1 MRSGPHHRVP
11 ETALGHA
18 LLPWS
23 DTETNLLAEV
33 GLTPRAAKV
42 VTQLA
47 AEVARRE
54 GHDYVG
60 TEHLLVALI
69 EERKGLA
76 SQVLYQQGVAQSV
89 LDATL
94 SVIRSPD
101 VQRRQ

>member
-1 MRSGPHHRVP
+1 M
-11 ETALGHA
+11 ALRPGR
-18 LLPWS
+18 P
-23 DTETNLLAEV
+23 
-33 GLTPRAAKV
+33 KV

-76 SQVLYQQGVAQSV
+76 SQVLYQQGVAQTV

-94 SVIRSPD
+94 TVIRSPD
-101 VQRRQ
+101 VEQRP

>member
-1 MRSGPHHRVP
+1 MTANELAP
-11 ETALGHA
+11 E
-18 LLPWS
+18 
-23 DTETNLLAEV
+23 V
-33 GLTPRAAKV
+33 RLTPRAAMV

-76 SQVLYQQGVAQSV
+76 SQVLHRQGVAQSV
-89 LDATL
+89 LDAT
-94 SVIRSPD
+94 
-101 VQRRQ
+101 